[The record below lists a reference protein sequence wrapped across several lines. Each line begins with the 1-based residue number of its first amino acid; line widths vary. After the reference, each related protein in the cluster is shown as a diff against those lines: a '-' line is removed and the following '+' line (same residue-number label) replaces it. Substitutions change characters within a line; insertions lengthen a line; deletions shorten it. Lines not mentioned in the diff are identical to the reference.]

1 MTWQCQE
8 CEQVGARGAAQAS
21 PLAFHLKS
29 LQNQQKVQ
37 EMQPAKSY
45 IKFWCFFVH
54 MNVLFLQKTW
64 SILSNQIFN
73 LTSKKQTKTTTW
85 TLNLLYELYE
95 SLTQDI

>member
-1 MTWQCQE
+1 
-8 CEQVGARGAAQAS
+8 
-21 PLAFHLKS
+21 
-29 LQNQQKVQ
+29 
-37 EMQPAKSY
+37 
-45 IKFWCFFVH
+45 
-54 MNVLFLQKTW
+54 MNVLAVLQKTW